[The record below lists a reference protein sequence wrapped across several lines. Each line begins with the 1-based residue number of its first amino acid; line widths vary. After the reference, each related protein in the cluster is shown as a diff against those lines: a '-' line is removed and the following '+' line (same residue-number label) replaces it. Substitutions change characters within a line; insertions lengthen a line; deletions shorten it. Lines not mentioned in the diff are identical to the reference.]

1 MSIKD
6 LEEMRR
12 IKGGDVGWSGH
23 IFFLQVFGMCEEISG
38 DFLHYDGYK
47 I

>member
-1 MSIKD
+1 M
-6 LEEMRR
+6 L
-12 IKGGDVGWSGH
+12 GGVGTF
-23 IFFLQVFGMCEEISG
+23 FFLQVFGMCEEISG

>member
-1 MSIKD
+1 MEWA
-6 LEEMRR
+6 LF
-12 IKGGDVGWSGH
+12 
-23 IFFLQVFGMCEEISG
+23 FFLQVFGMCEEISG